1 MKPIFCIVLFTVIA
15 VAPGAAQDVE
25 TFTALYNGA
34 EGISDQLAILERASA
49 AQLSDAEEFFAN
61 ALRRL
66 LTEYPTIRSPQNR
79 NAADAIALLLAEE
92 LGNRKYPA
100 AGQNLW
106 RVVEVFSN
114 AVVKADALIALGKMG
129 AVDLFPQVV
138 QILQDMNAHPTPD
151 RQVGERIAFGA
162 ILSLEN
168 YGKIEGYLPVYF
180 ASTGWY
186 SDRVRNQAVASMEVL
201 AEDPTEQ
208 LIAVIRGSSYSYDA
222 KYRALYDAEANSRIS
237 SQAKAQVAVAAL
249 DEGWRAATRDPRY
262 RTVLTNMRKLAV
274 SMINRYRTED
284 AVVYPLLER
293 SYRYGTDTQEKL
305 DAIAALAALGTD
317 EAVQR
322 LSNFI
327 MIINGRLQ
335 ATAINADDQQM
346 IRALISAVGN
356 SGNPQGRLALRT
368 VLALNWTNAIKA
380 LANEALEKLE

>member
-1 MKPIFCIVLFTVIA
+1 MKRFFCITLLIVIA
-15 VAPGAAQDVE
+15 VTSGAAQDVE

-34 EGISDQLAILERASA
+34 EDISDQLAILQDASTG
-49 AQLSDAEEFFAN
+49 QLSGADEFFAN

-66 LTEYPTIRSPQNR
+66 LTEYPMIRKLQNKDD
-79 NAADAIALLLAEE
+79 ADSIARLLANE
-92 LGNRKYPA
+92 LGTRKYLP

-106 RVVEVFSN
+106 RVVEVFPN

-151 RQVGERIAFGA
+151 RQEGERIAFGA

-180 ASTGWY
+180 ASTAWY
-186 SDRVRNQAVASMEVL
+186 SDRVRNQALASMEVL

-208 LIAVIRGSSYSYDA
+208 LIELIRGSSYSYEA
-222 KYRALYDAEANSRIS
+222 KYRALYDGEANSRMS
-237 SQAKAQVAVAAL
+237 PQSKAQVAVAAL
-249 DEGWRAATRDPRY
+249 DEGWRTATREPRY
-262 RTVLTNMRKLAV
+262 WTVLTNMRKLAIG
-274 SMINRYRTED
+274 MINRYRTED
-284 AVVYPLLER
+284 AAVYPLLER

-305 DAIAALAALGTD
+305 DAVAALASLATD
-317 EAVQR
+317 DAVRR

-335 ATAINADDQQM
+335 AKVINADDQQM

-356 SGNPQGRLALRT
+356 SGNSQGRLALQT
-368 VLALNWTNAIKA
+368 VTALNWTNPIKA
-380 LANEALEKLE
+380 LAHEALEKLK